1 MVSKFKLGHMEYN
14 KIVLGLKKMFGSDPR
29 AAKVACRKRWSISKF
44 GILYFGP
51 KLEP

>member
-14 KIVLGLKKMFGSDPR
+14 KIVFGSKNLFGSDSGAR
-29 AAKVACRKRWSISKF
+29 KVGQAEKLSISKF
-44 GILYFGP
+44 GMFDFGP